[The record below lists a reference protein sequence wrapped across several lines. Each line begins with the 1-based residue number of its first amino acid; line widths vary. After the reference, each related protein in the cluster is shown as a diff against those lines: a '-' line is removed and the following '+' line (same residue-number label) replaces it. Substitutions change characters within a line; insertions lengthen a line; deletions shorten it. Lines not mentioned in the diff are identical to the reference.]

1 MLGRIMESC
10 NRRDEVKSREE
21 VGRKKERRLCQRREK
36 QRIRGRDKGEIEKIM
51 LEGIISG
58 SQGGVQEKASCS
70 K

>member
-58 SQGGVQEKASCS
+58 SQGIHY
-70 K
+70 

>member
-36 QRIRGRDKGEIEKIM
+36 QRITGRDKGEKERR
-51 LEGIISG
+51 L
-58 SQGGVQEKASCS
+58 C
-70 K
+70 